1 MKNDLE
7 NMGKYPPAN
16 GERRETM
23 ILRRLLLLVFSLSIM
38 AAIPWGVDQGM
49 AQPEKGSAGQN
60 QLSED
65 QNATAALRKSKGL
78 RRNTTMDER
87 KAAAKRNA
95 ARKAAAHQK
104 VKGGAKP

>member
-1 MKNDLE
+1 MNWRKFP
-7 NMGKYPPAN
+7 M
-16 GERRETM
+16 
-23 ILRRLLLLVFSLSIM
+23 LLCVLSLL
-38 AAIPWGVDQGM
+38 ATIPWGVDQGW
-49 AQPEKGSAGQN
+49 AQPQNGNAGQN
-60 QLSED
+60 QLNQD

-104 VKGGAKP
+104 VKGGANP